1 MSDNLYF
8 EPPSRLQLV
17 DKLAHLLRF
26 SNTFLV
32 LAGPSGSGVSTVVEQ
47 LHHQVVEDDV
57 YILSLDLQAST
68 NLDALLG
75 LLNGALNELV
85 KPEASD
91 LAKDKLS
98 LLQQKI
104 ETLAELQ
111 RKLLVSIDNADHLTK
126 EATQSLAN
134 LLAANQGEIAVII
147 AGSQQLVSKASK
159 LVLSENLAGNLHT
172 EILSPFNR
180 VEAEEFIQLRFVRG
194 GDFSAR
200 QLSDIYLNS
209 EGYPGRITQ
218 LTSQMIQTGK
228 IKLNGKSTL
237 LPMPH
242 IVGIAVLIT
251 AITAVSSWQ
260 YFADDSLLDDAD
272 QLANRNT
279 QELTLDLVE
288 EDSEDSSIAD
298 LATTQAH
305 TASSLNLEIEKLSVR
320 IKAQEALLE
329 QTQADSQLAVSDKVS
344 SEPLEQTISS
354 VVPGVSGTV
363 KAEAVSAEIASASA
377 SAPKEPET
385 ATQRASQS
393 VLAAGLKTQSK
404 ATKAVVEDVDDSAK
418 NIEKSVLNKTVVEV
432 QKPTTAE
439 LKSTAPDVALKVK
452 KVAAKLQVAAK
463 ESAQR
468 ELQKS
473 SEKNLEQ
480 QLLDLTSQ
488 LKANIDPA
496 LLKRAA
502 LPKSEIKSGVLVTES
517 SITKSYNADK
527 AVVSQRPKPQS
538 VVAKRIVAE
547 EVLVADKQAA
557 KKPKAASS
565 TAKPVLAKKVSNVKS
580 SARSSQDLIAK
591 WPASGYTL
599 QLLGARS
606 EASVVNFL
614 QQMPNSQ
621 HMYYYQTTLKNRPWN
636 VIIYGKYQNR
646 SAAKTAIAKLPA
658 ELRRLKPWIKS
669 IASVQKSIKK

>member
-57 YILSLDLQAST
+57 YILSLDLKAST

-85 KPEASD
+85 KPQAND

-98 LLQQKI
+98 LLQHKI

-111 RKLLVSIDNADHLTK
+111 RKLLVSIDNADHLTE

-194 GDFSAR
+194 SDFNPR

-218 LTSQMIQTGK
+218 LTTQMIQTGK
-228 IKLNGKSTL
+228 IKLNAKSTL

-272 QLANRNT
+272 QQLSRNT
-279 QELTLDLVE
+279 QELALEITE
-288 EDSEDSSIAD
+288 EDSEDGSVDA
-298 LATTQAH
+298 LAATQAE
-305 TASSLNLEIEKLSVR
+305 TASALNKEIEQLSVR
-320 IKAQEALLE
+320 IKAQELLLE
-329 QTQADSQLAVSDKVS
+329 KTDKAAQLAVS
-344 SEPLEQTISS
+344 T
-354 VVPGVSGTV
+354 T
-363 KAEAVSAEIASASA
+363 VSAT
-377 SAPKEPET
+377 PTPTPTPE
-385 ATQRASQS
+385 A
-393 VLAAGLKTQSK
+393 
-404 ATKAVVEDVDDSAK
+404 
-418 NIEKSVLNKTVVEV
+418 IIPEV
-432 QKPTTAE
+432 AD
-439 LKSTAPDVALKVK
+439 LSSTEQPSE
-452 KVAAKLQVAAK
+452 QVAAPINVVPDVNEQK
-463 ESAQR
+463 AESELESAAATLPEAVEVIVQAVDKIPQQQAIK
-468 ELQKS
+468 EVVVDEQIANAVQEPAVLKAAVKVVNNDQQMPVVVKKS
-473 SEKNLEQ
+473 IQPAPKKGTEKTLDQ
-480 QLLDLTSQ
+480 QLQDLTSQ
-488 LKANIDPA
+488 LKASIDPA
-496 LLKRAA
+496 LLNRSAK
-502 LPKSEIKSGVLVTES
+502 PKSEIQSGVLVTES
-517 SITKSYNADK
+517 SIVKSNNADD
-527 AVVSQRPKPQS
+527 AVTSKQPKVRSAAAKSIVS
-538 VVAKRIVAE
+538 E
-547 EVLVADKQAA
+547 EVIVDGDRAA
-557 KKPKAASS
+557 AATTANFTAVKPVSAK
-565 TAKPVLAKKVSNVKS
+565 TAKTVNSANS
-580 SARSSQDLIAK
+580 SALLNQDLIVK
-591 WPASGYTL
+591 WPAGGYTL

-614 QQMPNSQ
+614 NKMPNSQ
-621 HMYYYQTTLKNRPWN
+621 HMYYYQTKLKNRPWN
-636 VIIYGKYQNR
+636 VVIYGQYQSR

-658 ELRRLKPWIKS
+658 ELRKLNPWIKS

>member
-57 YILSLDLQAST
+57 YILSLDLKAST

-85 KPEASD
+85 KPQASD

-104 ETLAELQ
+104 ETLTELQ
-111 RKLLVSIDNADHLTK
+111 RKLLVSIDNADHLTE

-194 GDFSAR
+194 SDFNPR

-218 LTSQMIQTGK
+218 LTTQMIQTGK
-228 IKLNGKSTL
+228 IKLNAKSTL

-272 QLANRNT
+272 QQLSRNT
-279 QELTLDLVE
+279 QELTLEIAE
-288 EDSEDSSIAD
+288 EGSEDGSVDD
-298 LATTQAH
+298 LATTQAE
-305 TASSLNLEIEKLSVR
+305 TASALNREIEQLSVR
-320 IKAQEALLE
+320 IKAQEVLLE
-329 QTQADSQLAVSDKVS
+329 KTDKAAQLAISNTVNA
-344 SEPLEQTISS
+344 EPT
-354 VVPGVSGTV
+354 
-363 KAEAVSAEIASASA
+363 AEAIIPEVADLSSTEQPSEQVA
-377 SAPKEPET
+377 APINSVPEVNV
-385 ATQRASQS
+385 Q
-393 VLAAGLKTQSK
+393 
-404 ATKAVVEDVDDSAK
+404 
-418 NIEKSVLNKTVVEV
+418 KTV
-432 QKPTTAE
+432 PE
-439 LKSTAPDVALKVK
+439 LKS
-452 KVAAKLQVAAK
+452 VAATLPEAVEVIVQAVDKIPQ
-463 ESAQR
+463 
-468 ELQKS
+468 
-473 SEKNLEQ
+473 Q
-480 QLLDLTSQ
+480 QLDKETLVDEQAVIAVIKPTVSKAAVKVENIDQQLPAVAKKSIQPAPQKGIEKTLDQQLQDLTSQ
-488 LKANIDPA
+488 LKASIDPA
-496 LLKRAA
+496 LLKRPA
-502 LPKSEIKSGVLVTES
+502 LPKSEIQSGVLVTES
-517 SITKSYNADK
+517 SIVKSNNADSTVASKQPKPRSAVAKSIVVEEVIVDDKKTTTAATATLTAVKPVFAKTTKSVN
-527 AVVSQRPKPQS
+527 
-538 VVAKRIVAE
+538 
-547 EVLVADKQAA
+547 
-557 KKPKAASS
+557 
-565 TAKPVLAKKVSNVKS
+565 S
-580 SARSSQDLIAK
+580 SALLNQELIVK
-591 WPASGYTL
+591 WPVGGYTL

-614 QQMPNSQ
+614 NKMPNSQ
-621 HMYYYQTTLKNRPWN
+621 HMYYYQTKLKNRPWN
-636 VIIYGKYQNR
+636 VVIYGQYQSR

-658 ELRRLKPWIKS
+658 KLRKLNPWIKS

>member
-75 LLNGALNELV
+75 LLNGALDELV

-111 RKLLVSIDNADHLTK
+111 RKLLVSIDNADHLSK

-147 AGSQQLVSKASK
+147 AGSQQLVSRASK

-180 VEAEEFIQLRFVRG
+180 MEAEEFIQLRFVRG

-228 IKLNGKSTL
+228 IKLNGKGSL

-242 IVGIAVLIT
+242 VIGIAVLIT

-260 YFADDSLLDDAD
+260 YFADDSLLDDTD
-272 QLANRNT
+272 QQASRNT
-279 QELTLDLVE
+279 QELTLDIVE
-288 EDSEDSSIAD
+288 EGQQNSPVGD
-298 LATTQAH
+298 LTATQEE
-305 TASSLNLEIEKLSVR
+305 TASALSREIDKLSVR

-329 QTQADSQLAVSDKVS
+329 QAQTDSLPESKKASVELVDLSANP
-344 SEPLEQTISS
+344 EISKLNPS
-354 VVPGVSGTV
+354 IDPQV
-363 KAEAVSAEIASASA
+363 KAAETGAEIAQ
-377 SAPKEPET
+377 KEP
-385 ATQRASQS
+385 QI
-393 VLAAGLKTQSK
+393 
-404 ATKAVVEDVDDSAK
+404 AV
-418 NIEKSVLNKTVVEV
+418 EKSFQTALKKQADLPSENVNVAVQAIDNSEKKEEKSKLGKTVVDV
-432 QKPTTAE
+432 PQPAALE
-439 LKSTAPDVALKVK
+439 LKPNAIEVPLEVDNIIPARRVTATKTIPPT
-452 KVAAKLQVAAK
+452 
-463 ESAQR
+463 R
-468 ELQKS
+468 QKS
-473 SEKNLEQ
+473 IQKTLDQ
-480 QLLDLTSQ
+480 QFLDLTSQ

-496 LLKRAA
+496 LLKRSA
-502 LPKSEIKSGVLVTES
+502 LPKSEIQSGVLVTES
-517 SITKSYNADK
+517 SIVKSNNANITV
-527 AVVSQRPKPQS
+527 ASNRPKLQS
-538 VVAKRIVAE
+538 ATAKSIVIE
-547 EVLVADKQAA
+547 EVIVDDNQAIV
-557 KKPKAASS
+557 KPKETVVTTDTVPSS
-565 TAKPVLAKKVSNVKS
+565 TAKNAKTS
-580 SARSSQDLIAK
+580 SWLNQDLIAK
-591 WPASGYTL
+591 WPAKGYTL

-606 EASVVNFL
+606 EASVVSFL
-614 QQMPNSQ
+614 QKMPNSE
-621 HMYYYQTTLKNRPWN
+621 HMYYYQTKLKNRPWN
-636 VIIYGKYQNR
+636 VVIYGKYQNR
-646 SAAKTAIAKLPA
+646 SAAKAAIVKLPVK
-658 ELRRLKPWIKS
+658 LQKLNPWIKS

>member
-57 YILSLDLQAST
+57 YILSLDLKAST

-85 KPEASD
+85 KPQASD

-104 ETLAELQ
+104 ETLTELQ
-111 RKLLVSIDNADHLTK
+111 RKLLVSIDNADHLTE

-194 GDFSAR
+194 SDFNPR

-218 LTSQMIQTGK
+218 LTTQMIQTGK
-228 IKLNGKSTL
+228 IKLNAKSTL

-272 QLANRNT
+272 QQLSRNT
-279 QELTLDLVE
+279 QELTLEIAE
-288 EDSEDSSIAD
+288 EGSEDGSVDD
-298 LATTQAH
+298 LATTQAE
-305 TASSLNLEIEKLSVR
+305 TASALNREIEQLSVR
-320 IKAQEALLE
+320 IKAQEVLLE
-329 QTQADSQLAVSDKVS
+329 KTDKAAQLAISNTVNA
-344 SEPLEQTISS
+344 EPT
-354 VVPGVSGTV
+354 
-363 KAEAVSAEIASASA
+363 AEAIIPEVADLSSTEQPSEQVA
-377 SAPKEPET
+377 APINSVPEVNV
-385 ATQRASQS
+385 Q
-393 VLAAGLKTQSK
+393 
-404 ATKAVVEDVDDSAK
+404 
-418 NIEKSVLNKTVVEV
+418 KTV
-432 QKPTTAE
+432 PE
-439 LKSTAPDVALKVK
+439 LKS
-452 KVAAKLQVAAK
+452 VAATLPEAVEVIVQAVDKIPQ
-463 ESAQR
+463 
-468 ELQKS
+468 
-473 SEKNLEQ
+473 Q
-480 QLLDLTSQ
+480 QLDKETLVDEQAVIAVIKPTVSKAAVKVENIDQQLPAVAKKSIQPAPQKGIEKTLDQQLQDLTSQ
-488 LKANIDPA
+488 LKASIDPA
-496 LLKRAA
+496 LLKRPA
-502 LPKSEIKSGVLVTES
+502 LPKSEIQSGVLVTES
-517 SITKSYNADK
+517 SIVKSNNADSTVASKQPKPRSAVAKSIVVEEVIVDDKKTTTAATATLTAVKPVFAKTTKSVN
-527 AVVSQRPKPQS
+527 
-538 VVAKRIVAE
+538 
-547 EVLVADKQAA
+547 
-557 KKPKAASS
+557 
-565 TAKPVLAKKVSNVKS
+565 S
-580 SARSSQDLIAK
+580 SALLNQELIVK
-591 WPASGYTL
+591 WPVGGYTL

-614 QQMPNSQ
+614 NKMPNSQ
-621 HMYYYQTTLKNRPWN
+621 HMYYYQTKLKNR
-636 VIIYGKYQNR
+636 
-646 SAAKTAIAKLPA
+646 
-658 ELRRLKPWIKS
+658 
-669 IASVQKSIKK
+669 

>member
-57 YILSLDLQAST
+57 YILSLDLKAST

-85 KPEASD
+85 KPQASD

-104 ETLAELQ
+104 ETLTELQ
-111 RKLLVSIDNADHLTK
+111 RKLLVSIDNADHLTE

-194 GDFSAR
+194 SDFNPR

-218 LTSQMIQTGK
+218 LTTQMIQTGK
-228 IKLNGKSTL
+228 IKLNAKSTL

-272 QLANRNT
+272 QQLSRNT
-279 QELTLDLVE
+279 QELTLEIAE
-288 EDSEDSSIAD
+288 EGSEDGSVDD
-298 LATTQAH
+298 LATTQAE
-305 TASSLNLEIEKLSVR
+305 TASALNREIEQLSVR
-320 IKAQEALLE
+320 IKAQEVLLE
-329 QTQADSQLAVSDKVS
+329 KTDKAAQLAISNTVNA
-344 SEPLEQTISS
+344 EPT
-354 VVPGVSGTV
+354 
-363 KAEAVSAEIASASA
+363 AEAIIPEVADLSSTEQPSEQVA
-377 SAPKEPET
+377 APINSVPEVNV
-385 ATQRASQS
+385 Q
-393 VLAAGLKTQSK
+393 
-404 ATKAVVEDVDDSAK
+404 
-418 NIEKSVLNKTVVEV
+418 KTV
-432 QKPTTAE
+432 PE
-439 LKSTAPDVALKVK
+439 LKS
-452 KVAAKLQVAAK
+452 VAATLPEAVEVIVQAVDKIPQ
-463 ESAQR
+463 
-468 ELQKS
+468 
-473 SEKNLEQ
+473 Q
-480 QLLDLTSQ
+480 QLDKETLVDEQAVIAVIKPTVSKAAVKVENIDQQLPAVAKKSIQPAPQKGIEKTLDQQLQDLTSQ
-488 LKANIDPA
+488 LKASIDPA
-496 LLKRAA
+496 LLKRPA
-502 LPKSEIKSGVLVTES
+502 LPKSEIQSGVLVTES
-517 SITKSYNADK
+517 SIVKSNNADSTVASKQPKPRSAVTKSI
-527 AVVSQRPKPQS
+527 VV
-538 VVAKRIVAE
+538 E
-547 EVLVADKQAA
+547 EVIVDDKKTTTAA
-557 KKPKAASS
+557 
-565 TAKPVLAKKVSNVKS
+565 TATLTAVKPVFAKTTKSVNS
-580 SARSSQDLIAK
+580 SALLNQELIVK
-591 WPASGYTL
+591 WPVGGYTL

-614 QQMPNSQ
+614 NKMPNSQ
-621 HMYYYQTTLKNRPWN
+621 HMYYYQTKLKNRPWN
-636 VIIYGKYQNR
+636 VVIYGQYQSR

-658 ELRRLKPWIKS
+658 KLRKLNPWIKS

>member
-57 YILSLDLQAST
+57 YILSLDLKAST

-85 KPEASD
+85 KPQASD

-104 ETLAELQ
+104 ETLTELQ
-111 RKLLVSIDNADHLTK
+111 RKLLVSIDNADHLTE

-194 GDFSAR
+194 SDFNPR

-218 LTSQMIQTGK
+218 LTTQMIQTGK
-228 IKLNGKSTL
+228 IKLNAKSTL

-272 QLANRNT
+272 QQLSRNT
-279 QELTLDLVE
+279 QELTLEIAE
-288 EDSEDSSIAD
+288 EGSEDGSVDD
-298 LATTQAH
+298 LATTQAE
-305 TASSLNLEIEKLSVR
+305 TASALNREIEQLSVR
-320 IKAQEALLE
+320 IKAQEVLLE
-329 QTQADSQLAVSDKVS
+329 KTDKAAQLAISNTVNA
-344 SEPLEQTISS
+344 EPT
-354 VVPGVSGTV
+354 
-363 KAEAVSAEIASASA
+363 AEAIIPEVADLSSTEQPSEQVA
-377 SAPKEPET
+377 APINSVPEVNV
-385 ATQRASQS
+385 Q
-393 VLAAGLKTQSK
+393 
-404 ATKAVVEDVDDSAK
+404 
-418 NIEKSVLNKTVVEV
+418 KTV
-432 QKPTTAE
+432 PE
-439 LKSTAPDVALKVK
+439 LKS
-452 KVAAKLQVAAK
+452 VAATLPEAVEVIVQAVDKIPQ
-463 ESAQR
+463 
-468 ELQKS
+468 
-473 SEKNLEQ
+473 Q
-480 QLLDLTSQ
+480 QLDKETLVDEQAVIAVIKPTVSKAAVKVENIDQQLPAVAKKSIQPAPQKGIEKTLDQQLQDLTSQ
-488 LKANIDPA
+488 LKASIDPA
-496 LLKRAA
+496 LLKRPA
-502 LPKSEIKSGVLVTES
+502 LPKSEIQSGVLVTES
-517 SITKSYNADK
+517 SIVKSNNADSTVASK
-527 AVVSQRPKPQS
+527 QPKPRS
-538 VVAKRIVAE
+538 AVAKSIVVE
-547 EVLVADKQAA
+547 EVIVDDKKTTTAA
-557 KKPKAASS
+557 TATLTAVKPVFAK
-565 TAKPVLAKKVSNVKS
+565 TAKSVNS
-580 SARSSQDLIAK
+580 SALLNQELIVK
-591 WPASGYTL
+591 WPVGGYTL

-614 QQMPNSQ
+614 NKMPNSQ
-621 HMYYYQTTLKNRPWN
+621 HMYYYQTKLKNRPWN
-636 VIIYGKYQNR
+636 VVIYGQYQSR

-658 ELRRLKPWIKS
+658 KLRKLNPWIKS